1 MNSIYFQALSRKIAD
16 HLKKGR
22 GKEVIRDKSDVGG
35 EEIDVKADLFNSDVA
50 GKAKHQLD
58 SSRQEVDEEKGWKKL
73 DEGMK
78 EEKEMMKVEA
88 STVVNYSKEEVK
100 NLLRRKDNKVEV
112 GKVILVNFKPAVLKK
127 RKVKVERKRQRWPFT
142 NSRRRSP
149 IFSSV
154 L

>member
-1 MNSIYFQALSRKIAD
+1 M
-16 HLKKGR
+16 KKGR
-22 GKEVIRDKSDVGG
+22 GKEVIREKSDVGG

-50 GKAKHQLD
+50 GKVKRQLD
-58 SSRQEVDEEKGWKKL
+58 SSGQDVDEEKGWMKL

-78 EEKEMMKVEA
+78 EEA

>member
-22 GKEVIRDKSDVGG
+22 GKEVIREKGDVGG

-58 SSRQEVDEEKGWKKL
+58 PSRQDVDEEKGWMKL

-142 NSRRRSP
+142 NSRRRLP

>member
-22 GKEVIRDKSDVGG
+22 GKEVIREKSDVGG
-35 EEIDVKADLFNSDVA
+35 EEIDVKADSFNSDVA

-58 SSRQEVDEEKGWKKL
+58 SSGQEVDEEKGWKGL
-73 DEGMK
+73 DEGME

-100 NLLRRKDNKVEV
+100 NLLRRKDTKVEV

-142 NSRRRSP
+142 NSRSRSP